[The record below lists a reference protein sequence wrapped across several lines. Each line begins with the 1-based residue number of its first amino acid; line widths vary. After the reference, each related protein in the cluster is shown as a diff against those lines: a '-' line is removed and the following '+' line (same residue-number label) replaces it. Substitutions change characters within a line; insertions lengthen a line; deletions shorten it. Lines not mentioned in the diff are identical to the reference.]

1 MNKKQLTQE
10 EKEHELLIDQFEE
23 ETEKLRK
30 QIKFESDARKR
41 FVEANKQLKQSQN
54 QKAIDELEKVKEYNR
69 GLVYSSSL
77 IDKFIDKQIK
87 SLKEER
93 SM

>member
-1 MNKKQLTQE
+1 MNKKELTQE

-30 QIKFESDARKR
+30 QIKQESDARKR

-93 SM
+93 SV